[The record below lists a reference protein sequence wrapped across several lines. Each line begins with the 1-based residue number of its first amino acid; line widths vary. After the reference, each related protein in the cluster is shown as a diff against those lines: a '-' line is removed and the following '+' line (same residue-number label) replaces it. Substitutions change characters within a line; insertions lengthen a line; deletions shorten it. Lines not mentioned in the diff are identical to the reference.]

1 MIIDYD
7 RVSQVAIVV
16 RDLRKSMKHF
26 WEDLG
31 VGPWKIWNFNSLNT
45 SEMTLHGKPSK
56 HSFRI
61 AEAIVNDVSIELI
74 EHLEGETIYKEFLD
88 KKGEGLHHIKYTAEN
103 PEETIEKFKKAGIN
117 VIQSGKVGTGSY
129 HYFDTENKLGFIL
142 EMATGQPDRPPDEI
156 YPPE

>member
-1 MIIDYD
+1 M
-7 RVSQVAIVV
+7 
-16 RDLRKSMKHF
+16 
-26 WEDLG
+26 
-31 VGPWKIWNFNSLNT
+31 
-45 SEMTLHGKPSK
+45 
-56 HSFRI
+56 
-61 AEAIVNDVSIELI
+61 
-74 EHLEGETIYKEFLD
+74 EGETIYKEFLD